1 MYKLRWKKGNR
12 QMISSKTFRT
22 KSTAMKKAVSL
33 RQLDDDLPK
42 SQREKWL
49 KTVRVVK
56 VPVQRKIPKR

>member
-1 MYKLRWKKGNR
+1 
-12 QMISSKTFRT
+12 MISSKTFRT